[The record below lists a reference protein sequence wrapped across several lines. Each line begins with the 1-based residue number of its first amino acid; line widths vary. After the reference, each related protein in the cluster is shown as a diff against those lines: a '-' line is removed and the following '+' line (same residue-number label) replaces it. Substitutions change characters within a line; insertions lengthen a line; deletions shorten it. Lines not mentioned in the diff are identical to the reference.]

1 MLLDVEDI
9 RFRALDEEAL
19 KRMLIQLNTTIPGR
33 IATSDRIRFFLQFTS
48 PMKLNK
54 RAIFKAVVRESTK
67 REIVYEGVGGLKR
80 EEW

>member
-1 MLLDVEDI
+1 
-9 RFRALDEEAL
+9 
-19 KRMLIQLNTTIPGR
+19 MLIQLNTTIPGR
-33 IATSDRIRFFLQFTS
+33 IATGDRIRFFLQFTS